1 MSTVSLPQYGIKQDL
16 HTHTTYCDGKNTPRE
31 MIEAAIAR
39 GLCRIGFSGH
49 SPSPCPD
56 EDYAMKAEDVPRYV
70 AEIRA
75 LAEEYRDRIEVLCG
89 IEQDVYSPPA
99 PEGLDYIIGSVH
111 YVKVGE
117 HFFAVDISPEDLR
130 KNCDAY
136 FGGDVYAMIEAY
148 FAGYERLA
156 QLNFDIVGHIDLITK
171 FNRDGAFFDEQDER
185 YLAAVRRAIDS
196 LLPTGAYFEINTG
209 AMSRGYRDTPYPAPW
224 ILSYIRERGGKFI
237 LSGDTHRAENLCY
250 GFDTWCKLLSC

>member
-1 MSTVSLPQYGIKQDL
+1 MSTVDLQAYLFEQDI

-31 MIEAAIAR
+31 MIEAAIDM
-39 GLCRIGFSGH
+39 GLRRIGFSGH

-56 EDYAMKAEDVPRYV
+56 EDYAMRPEDVSAYV
-70 AEIRA
+70 DEIRA

-111 YVKVGE
+111 YVKAGE

-130 KNCDAY
+130 KNCDTY

-156 QLNFDIVGHIDLITK
+156 EMKFDVVGHIDLITK
-171 FNRDGAFFDEQDER
+171 FNRDGSFFDEQDER
-185 YLAAVRRAIDS
+185 YLAAVRRAVDRLI
-196 LLPTGAYFEINTG
+196 PTGALFEINTG
-209 AMSRGYRDTPYPAPW
+209 AISRGYRDEPYPARP
-224 ILSYIRERGGKFI
+224 ILAYIRERGGKFI

-250 GFDTWCKLLSC
+250 GFDVWGKLL